1 MASPLL
7 ATIYNSL
14 SVGNVLLLFLLLLM
28 LHYLMVLYEFRNMPP
43 GPRLT
48 TLPVLG
54 NVFSLDTKM
63 ENLTDAFQS
72 LRKRYGRIFSMKI
85 GSYKFVMASSPEA
98 VNEILVKKSA
108 DYAGRPQTYA
118 FNIRSLGGKD
128 IIFGNYGPEWKLQRK
143 LFTSALRQYLSDI
156 PLIESRVSAQ
166 AEKLVQFMED
176 QAGKPFDPADSLMR
190 AVANVICG
198 ISFGEGEDTTNP
210 DLDRLLKLNA
220 DVIANAADNQL
231 LTILDFFPWAHY
243 LPIKAYDRVVQP
255 VLELQE
261 IIRKIFRQREN
272 KFDAAVPIKDFI
284 SALLY
289 AKQEAE
295 SEGDEGRAVRLSE
308 DYFVITIE
316 DMFLA
321 GYETTSTTLK
331 WFIAFFVNNP
341 MFQEDLQSQL
351 DEVVAGRSPSLNDRP
366 NLPLIQ
372 ATIIETLRVANPLP
386 LALPHVTLTDTTL
399 CGYRVPKDTFVLAN
413 TESVHLDPKC
423 WENPTEFNPN
433 RHIDEDGKLVT
444 NQGNFYPFGA
454 GRRVCAGEALA
465 KVELFLFIS
474 WMVQKF
480 TFVGEGGH
488 SPKKMGNLIQFP
500 STYKIRAIKRQ

>member
-1 MASPLL
+1 MAS
-7 ATIYNSL
+7 T
-14 SVGNVLLLFLLLLM
+14 
-28 LHYLMVLYEFRNMPP
+28 
-43 GPRLT
+43 
-48 TLPVLG
+48 
-54 NVFSLDTKM
+54 
-63 ENLTDAFQS
+63 
-72 LRKRYGRIFSMKI
+72 
-85 GSYKFVMASSPEA
+85 PEA
-98 VNEILVKKSA
+98 VNEMLVKKSA

-118 FNIRSLGGKD
+118 FYTQSLGGKS
-128 IIFGNYGPEWKLQRK
+128 IILGNYGPEWKFQRK
-143 LFTSALRQYLSDI
+143 LFTAALRQYLSDI

-166 AEKLVQFMED
+166 AKKLVQFMED

-220 DVIANAADNQL
+220 DFIANADDTQL
-231 LTILDFFPWAHY
+231 LAILDFFPWAHY
-243 LPIKAYDRVVQP
+243 LPIKAYDRVLQP
-255 VLELQE
+255 MFEVHDIL
-261 IIRKIFRQREN
+261 RNIFRQREN
-272 KFDAAVPIKDFI
+272 KFDPAAPIKDLI
-284 SALLY
+284 SALLH

-295 SEGDEGRAVRLSE
+295 CESDEGRTVRLSE

-331 WFIAFFVNNP
+331 WVIAFLVSNP
-341 MFQEDLQSQL
+341 KFQEDLQCQV
-351 DEVVAGRSPSLNDRP
+351 DEVLAGRKPSLNDRP

-372 ATIIETLRVANPLP
+372 ATIIETLRVANVVPF
-386 LALPHVTLTDTTL
+386 AVPHVTLTDTTL
-399 CGYRVPKDTFVLAN
+399 CGYRLPKDTFIFAN
-413 TESVHLDPKC
+413 TEAVHLDPKC
-423 WENPTEFNPN
+423 WENPTEFNPY

-465 KVELFLFIS
+465 KVQLFLFIS

-480 TFVGEGGH
+480 IFVGEDGH
-488 SPKKMGNLIQFP
+488 PPKTLGTLIQFP
-500 STYKIRAIKRQ
+500 SAYKIRANKRQ